1 MPLSLFL
8 IFSSHEIR
16 TPFDDSAQFCADQR
30 LLRDFDMSTKIQA
43 NQYLFKK
50 DEAQILHKQAT
61 MQNIYILSLLFFFI
75 MLSPLAHS
83 LDNGPERVPFF
94 SKTIFD
100 LRGNL
105 WIFLT
110 MN

>member
-43 NQYLFKK
+43 NQ
-50 DEAQILHKQAT
+50 
-61 MQNIYILSLLFFFI
+61 
-75 MLSPLAHS
+75 
-83 LDNGPERVPFF
+83 
-94 SKTIFD
+94 
-100 LRGNL
+100 
-105 WIFLT
+105 
-110 MN
+110 